1 MLQQQGGSWVK
12 VAKSSIYRG
21 KIEEVSIFINTACLY
36 LSMKITEE
44 IKTRKMAWV
53 LSYMQKG
60 VVEA

>member
-44 IKTRKMAWV
+44 IKATKMAWV
-53 LSYMQKG
+53 LSYM
-60 VVEA
+60 